1 MKAIGLRFAFFC
13 IIAMFFSLAPSQAQS
28 PASPSPGTS
37 GTQAP
42 LKVATRVLKPFVFYE
57 DKVLTGFSIELWRA
71 IARELDR
78 KTDFA
83 EVKTL
88 PELLASVKDKKVDL
102 AISAI
107 SITADR
113 EKTYDFSQPMFDAG
127 LQILVSSDKS
137 RGGGIGQIFR
147 IYRDSGLFHL
157 LGVML
162 ILMMIPAPLIWWI
175 ERRHQQNLFKSDKK
189 HGEFFNSLWWSSSTL
204 AGQAT
209 DMPRHPIGRVVAVLW
224 MFVGVLFVSYF
235 TATVTSALTVNKL
248 EQSIKGPDDL
258 AGKKVA
264 SIRGSTAANFLKGR
278 NLLATEFDNVDQA
291 IDALQKGET
300 EALVYDA
307 PILLY
312 YASHDGKG
320 KVETAGA
327 VFRPEAYGMLFP
339 TGSDLRKPVNSAL
352 LQLKESGEY
361 RSLYLKYFS
370 AQPRN

>member
-1 MKAIGLRFAFFC
+1 MKLIRLGLAFC
-13 IIAMFFSLAPSQAQS
+13 LLLFFFLAPAHAQTAQ
-28 PASPSPGTS
+28 PAGAQPAGTEP
-37 GTQAP
+37 T
-42 LKVATRVLKPFVFYE
+42 LKVATRVLKPFVFHE
-57 DKVLTGFSIELWRA
+57 DKALTGFSVELWRA

-78 KTDFA
+78 KTEFT
-83 EVKTL
+83 EYKTL
-88 PELLASVKDKKVDL
+88 PELLASVRDKKADL

-113 EKTYDFSQPMFDAG
+113 ERVFDFSQPMFDAG
-127 LQILVSSDKS
+127 LQILVSADKT
-137 RGGGIGQIFR
+137 RDGGLAQAFR
-147 IYRDSGLFHL
+147 IYKDAGLFNL

-209 DMPRHPIGRVVAVLW
+209 DMPRHPLGRVVAIMW

-258 AGKKVA
+258 AGKTVA
-264 SIRGSTAANFLKGR
+264 TIRGSTAATFLKNR
-278 NLLATEFDNVDQA
+278 SLQTTEFDNVNQA
-291 IDALQKGET
+291 I
-300 EALVYDA
+300 EALVNGRAEAVVYDA

-312 YASHDGKG
+312 YASHEGKG

-339 TGSDLRKPVNSAL
+339 TGSDLRKPVNAAL
-352 LQLKESGEY
+352 LRLKETGEY

-370 AQPRN
+370 SQPRN